1 MNGGSAVADKNPYE
15 EIPIFS
21 QLNRE
26 SLTRLHDLFTK
37 ITKKKNFTIIKYK
50 EPVAGIY
57 IVVSG
62 EVSVILPE
70 YEKPIA
76 TLGPGSCFGE
86 MSLVEKGE
94 SASATV
100 QVSSGKAEFLYCE
113 MAKLEQQIEKDTI
126 FANGFYK
133 SAAHLMSSRLRQ
145 SNDKINNEIARGVI
159 SAAELIE
166 TLELDSKIQQ
176 TSGRLDDAG
185 ENIVTKLTLALS
197 TIREMIETGKV
208 SKDKL
213 VEVGDLIEEVYYGE
227 FQNFDRL
234 SQEMQ
239 LIQQYFDNLKRM
251 IDGNRQLAVRGDS
264 DLFYRGP
271 SELLKPKTE

>member
-1 MNGGSAVADKNPYE
+1 MNGKSAVADKDPYE
-15 EIPIFS
+15 DIPIFS
-21 QLNRE
+21 QLNPE
-26 SLTRLHDLFTK
+26 SLDRLHDLFSK
-37 ITKKKNFTIIKYK
+37 VTKKKNFKIIKYK
-50 EPVAGIY
+50 EPVAGIF
-57 IVVSG
+57 IVMSG
-62 EVSVILPE
+62 EVSVFLPE

-76 TLGPGSCFGE
+76 TLGAGSCFGE

-100 QVSSGKAEFLYCE
+100 QVNSGEAEFLFCE
-113 MAKLEQQIEKDTI
+113 IARLEQQIEKDTV

-166 TLELDSKIQQ
+166 TLELESKIQQ
-176 TSGRLDDAG
+176 TSNRLDDAG
-185 ENIVTKLTLALS
+185 ENIVSKLTVALS
-197 TIREMIETGKV
+197 AIREMIKTGEV
-208 SKDKL
+208 SKDSL
-213 VEVGDLIEEVYYGE
+213 IEVGDLVEEVYYGE

-271 SELLKPKTE
+271 S